1 MRLITKWFGTFLVYG
16 SEVKDSRLFP
26 KDAEEIADRLFRIR
40 KGEILDEERELAG
53 TVENVLVGERR
64 LSPLGRFKPEK
75 RITDIKPEAYD
86 FQRDTLHE
94 ALLILGRQ
102 MVLERRSES
111 DDIIQTVS
119 AIDETIDA
127 LNTLSTR
134 LREWY
139 GYHDPFREH
148 EEKEVYASNPA
159 LNTLK
164 TSVDRLEASRAE
176 LEKELRK
183 LMEERAPNLS
193 TLVGPSIGARLISMA
208 GGLERLSTMPSS
220 TIQVLGAENAFFKY
234 LKDGKGLPKH
244 GIIYQHPLVHRT
256 RLSDRGKIS
265 RFMAGKIRIA
275 AAVDANDGE
284 YIGDELLKAVEQ
296 RAKELRDRPEKKK
309 TKAKGKKKKGKK
321 GKKGKKK
328 GRADKT

>member
-1 MRLITKWFGTFLVYG
+1 MRLVTKWFGAFLVYG
-16 SEVKDSRLFP
+16 SEVKDARLFP
-26 KDAEEIADRLFRIR
+26 DDAEAIADRLLRIR
-40 KGEILDEERELAG
+40 KGEVLEEERDLAES
-53 TVENVLVGERR
+53 VENVLVGERR
-64 LSPLGRFKPEK
+64 LSSLGRFKPEK
-75 RITDIKPEAYD
+75 RIVEIKPEQFD
-86 FQRDTLHE
+86 FQRDTLHQ

-102 MVLERRSES
+102 MVLDRRSES

-148 EEKEVYASNPA
+148 DEDEIYGNNPA

-164 TSVDRLEASRAE
+164 RSVDELEASRAG

-244 GIIYQHPLVHRT
+244 GIIYQHPLVHRA
-256 RLSDRGKIS
+256 RLKDRGKIS

-275 AAVDANDGE
+275 AAVDANGGDFTGE
-284 YIGDELLKAVEQ
+284 ELLKAVED
-296 RAKELRDRPEKKK
+296 RAKELRERPEKKPK
-309 TKAKGKKKKGKK
+309 KSKKKR
-321 GKKGKKK
+321 KKK
-328 GRADKT
+328 R

>member
-1 MRLITKWFGTFLVYG
+1 MRLVTKWFGAFLVYG

-26 KDAEEIADRLFRIR
+26 NDAEAIAERLLRIR
-40 KGEILDEERELAG
+40 KGEVLDEERELAG
-53 TVENVLVGERR
+53 SVENVLIGDRR
-64 LSPLGRFKPEK
+64 LSSLGRFKPEK
-75 RITDIKPEAYD
+75 RITDIKPEPYG
-86 FQRDTLHE
+86 FERDTLHE

-102 MVLERRSES
+102 MVLERRSDS

-139 GYHDPFREH
+139 GYHDPFREQD
-148 EEKEVYASNPA
+148 EKEVYESNPA
-159 LNTLK
+159 LHTLK
-164 TSVDRLEASRAE
+164 NSVDELESSREA

-183 LMEERAPNLS
+183 LMEERAPNLT

-220 TIQVLGAENAFFKY
+220 TIQVLGAENAFFKF
-234 LKDGKGLPKH
+234 LKDGKGMPKH
-244 GIIYQHPLVHRT
+244 GIIYQHPLVHRA

-275 AAVDANDGE
+275 AAVDANGGDF
-284 YIGDELLKAVEQ
+284 IGDELLKAVEA
-296 RAKELRDRPEKKK
+296 RAKELRERPEKKK
-309 TKAKGKKKKGKK
+309 PAKKKKGKR
-321 GKKGKKK
+321 KKRK
-328 GRADKT
+328 